1 MTRVLR
7 KVQNPPRRDSRH
19 VVDTV
24 DGWTIE
30 SPQGT
35 TLSDQ
40 GHDNPHLP
48 GPSLWPI
55 GFAIGVACLLLGLVI
70 SWIVAAIGAVLAI
83 VFGFLWA
90 RDVTRDVRERGSRD
104 RARDA
109 RGRRGG
115 CCRHGSYDACTASD
129 VLPLAVPRGIDDRS
143 RRGDRSNRHDSGAR
157 LHGPSLVHEP
167 RGGRGRSRPDRQLP
181 RGHLR
186 DRQLPRRIR
195 TAGEVSRRTA
205 FVRNNGPAEGGEP
218 SFTILYSR
226 CVHLGC
232 PVQPNGPID
241 EAAKKEVNGVEL
253 RPVLAQSFGC
263 PCHGGLYD
271 AEGNRQAG
279 PPVRSMDR
287 YTFSIK
293 DGRLVLG
300 ELYAVGNVSGTG
312 ANASISKYPWSVP
325 GTHVDGVE
333 AWLYPIVP
341 SQVTG

>member
-1 MTRVLR
+1 MSDRGPDT
-7 KVQNPPRRDSRH
+7 PH
-19 VVDTV
+19 V
-24 DGWTIE
+24 
-30 SPQGT
+30 
-35 TLSDQ
+35 
-40 GHDNPHLP
+40 P

-55 GFAIGVACLLLGLVI
+55 AFAIGVACLLVGLVI
-70 SWIVAAIGAVLAI
+70 SWIVAAIGAVIAV

-90 RDVTRDVRERGSRD
+90 RDVTRDVRDEVPHIEPETRAVADVPSVPPPAVDGRPLPAYTRSRFLE
-104 RARDA
+104 
-109 RGRRGG
+109 
-115 CCRHGSYDACTASD
+115 ASTLGVGAAIGAVVTLPVVGFM
-129 VLPLAVPRGIDDRS
+129 VLPAFTNVEEDEADLGPIDAFPEGEYVIATYLANP
-143 RRGDRSNRHDSGAR
+143 A
-157 LHGPSLVHEP
+157 
-167 RGGRGRSRPDRQLP
+167 Q
-181 RGHLR
+181 
-186 DRQLPRRIR
+186 
-195 TAGEVSRRTA
+195 GEVTRRTA
-205 FVRNNGPAEGGEP
+205 FIRNNGETDAGDP

-241 EAAKKEVNGVEL
+241 EEARQELDNGVVL

-287 YTFSIK
+287 YTFSIR

-300 ELYAVGNVSGTG
+300 ELYAVGSVSGTG
-312 ANASISKYPWSVP
+312 ANAAISRYPWSVP

>member
-1 MTRVLR
+1 
-7 KVQNPPRRDSRH
+7 
-19 VVDTV
+19 
-24 DGWTIE
+24 
-30 SPQGT
+30 
-35 TLSDQ
+35 
-40 GHDNPHLP
+40 
-48 GPSLWPI
+48 LWPI
-55 GFAIGVACLLLGLVI
+55 AFAIGVACLLVGLVLN
-70 SWIVAAIGAVLAI
+70 WIVAAIGVVLAV

-90 RDVTRDVRERGSRD
+90 RDVTRDVRDEVPAIEPETRAVADQATAMTAAAAATQQPLPAYTRSRFLE
-104 RARDA
+104 
-109 RGRRGG
+109 
-115 CCRHGSYDACTASD
+115 ASTLGLGAAIGAVVTLPVLGFM
-129 VLPLAVPRGIDDRS
+129 VLPSFTNLDEDEADLGPIENFPEGEYVIASFLANP
-143 RRGDRSNRHDSGAR
+143 
-157 LHGPSLVHEP
+157 
-167 RGGRGRSRPDRQLP
+167 Q
-181 RGHLR
+181 
-186 DRQLPRRIR
+186 Q
-195 TAGEVSRRTA
+195 GEVSRRTT
-205 FVRNNGPAEGGEP
+205 FVRNNGLSEGGEP

-241 EAAKKEVNGVEL
+241 EENRKQVDGVEL

-287 YTFSIK
+287 YTFSIRN
-293 DGRLVLG
+293 GRLVLG

-312 ANASISKYPWSVP
+312 ANAAISRYPWSVP

>member
-1 MTRVLR
+1 
-7 KVQNPPRRDSRH
+7 
-19 VVDTV
+19 
-24 DGWTIE
+24 
-30 SPQGT
+30 
-35 TLSDQ
+35 LSDT
-40 GHDNPHLP
+40 GHDTPHLP

-70 SWIVAAIGAVLAI
+70 SWIVAAIGVVLAV
-83 VFGFLWA
+83 VFGLLWA
-90 RDVTRDVRERGSRD
+90 RDVTRDVREEVPAIEPETRVIADAAAADTAAAAPAPLPTYTRSRFLE
-104 RARDA
+104 
-109 RGRRGG
+109 
-115 CCRHGSYDACTASD
+115 ASTLGLGAAIGAVVTLPVLGFM
-129 VLPLAVPRGIDDRS
+129 VLPSFTNLEEGEADLGPIDNFPRGDFMIAS
-143 RRGDRSNRHDSGAR
+143 YLAN
-157 LHGPSLVHEP
+157 PK
-167 RGGRGRSRPDRQLP
+167 
-181 RGHLR
+181 
-186 DRQLPRRIR
+186 
-195 TAGEVSRRTA
+195 AGEVTRRTA
-205 FVRNNGPAEGGEP
+205 FVRNNGPAESGEP

-241 EAAKKEVNGVEL
+241 EARTKTVNGVEL

-293 DGRLVLG
+293 DGHLVLG

-312 ANASISKYPWSVP
+312 ANATISKYPWSVP
-325 GTHVDGVE
+325 GTHVDGIE